1 MERNNTNMF
10 SFKKNILHLWR
21 MKNFNSSRV
30 YKRKV
35 GEPKTDGRYVLYWM
49 HSNRRLYSNFALE
62 YAVAWAN
69 KLDKPL
75 VILETLVADYPWAS
89 DRFHQFM
96 IDGMKEKSDDC
107 ARRGV
112 SYYSYLE
119 PEAGAWKGL
128 VERVSDDACI
138 VISDEYPAFIQPGFN
153 RDLEKVITVPYT
165 TIDSCGMIP
174 LAMTDKAPYSAYL
187 FRKVVQK
194 YFQDA
199 WSHMPAVDPLD
210 ELKNRH
216 VKLSS
221 SIFQRWPQ
229 LTSAADWVDLSPSF
243 FDIDHT
249 VGALAYSGNRSTGL
263 KRLDDFI
270 DRHLAR
276 YGTERNDPDASA
288 SSGMSPFLHFGTVGE
303 HEIVKKILDQQPNGW
318 SSDTL
323 EYAGGKSEGFF
334 GGHPYVEK
342 YLDELIT
349 WRGVGFHYAH
359 HDPDYDKFESLPDWA
374 QKTLNEHIK
383 DERPVLYTLDELENA
398 QTYDPIWNAAQ
409 RELVRDGIIH
419 NYLRMLWGKKIL
431 EWTPDPETALA
442 YMIELNNKYAIDGR
456 DPNSYSGIFWCLGRF
471 DRPWFE
477 RPIFGTIR
485 YMSSDSTKKKVKLSR
500 YLAKYGI

>member
-1 MERNNTNMF
+1 
-10 SFKKNILHLWR
+10 
-21 MKNFNSSRV
+21 MKNFNSARV
-30 YKRKV
+30 YKRSA
-35 GEPKTDGRYVLYWM
+35 GEPNADGSYVLYWM

-75 VILETLVADYPWAS
+75 VILETLISDYSWAS

-96 IDGMKEKSDDC
+96 IDGIKEKSQDC
-107 ARRGV
+107 SRRGV
-112 SYYSYLE
+112 SYFSYLE
-119 PEAGAWKGL
+119 PRAGAWIGL
-128 VERVSDDACI
+128 VERVADDACI

-153 RDLEKVITVPYT
+153 RDLEKAISVPFT

-174 LAMTDKAPYSAYL
+174 LALTDKAPYAAFL

-194 YFQDA
+194 NFKESWA
-199 WSHMPAVDPLD
+199 NMPAADPLAD
-210 ELKNRH
+210 LK
-216 VKLSS
+216 VKPASLSTD
-221 SIFQRWPQ
+221 IFTRWPQ
-229 LTSAADWVDLSPSF
+229 LTAAADWSEITPSE
-243 FDIDHT
+243 FDIDHS
-249 VGALAYSGNRSTGL
+249 VGSLMYAGNRATGL

-270 DRHLAR
+270 ARNLPR
-276 YGTERNDPDASA
+276 YGTERNDPDSSA
-288 SSGMSPFLHFGTVGE
+288 ASGMSPFLHFGTISE
-303 HEIVKKILDQQPNGW
+303 YEIVQKILDQQPAGW
-318 SSDTL
+318 AADAL
-323 EYAGGKSEGFF
+323 EYVGGKSEGYF
-334 GGHPYVEK
+334 GGHLYVEK

-359 HDPDYDKFESLPDWA
+359 HEPDYDKFESLPDWS
-374 QKTLNEHIK
+374 QNTLNEHTK
-383 DERPVLYTLDELENA
+383 DPRPVLYTLEQLESA

-431 EWTPDPETALA
+431 EWSPDPETALA

-485 YMSSDSTKKKVKLSR
+485 YMSSDSTKKKVKLR
-500 YLAKYGI
+500 NYLEKYGS

>member
-1 MERNNTNMF
+1 
-10 SFKKNILHLWR
+10 
-21 MKNFNSSRV
+21 MKNFNSQRV
-30 YKRKV
+30 YKRRE
-35 GEPKTDGRYVLYWM
+35 GEPNGDGRYVLYWM

-69 KLDKPL
+69 KLDRPL

-96 IDGMKEKSDDC
+96 IDGIREKSDDC

-112 SYYSYLE
+112 SYHSYLE

-128 VERVSDDACI
+128 VERVAQDAC
-138 VISDEYPAFIQPGFN
+138 VVVSDEYPAFIQPGFN
-153 RDLEKVITVPYT
+153 KNLEKAIAVPFFTV
-165 TIDSCGMIP
+165 DSCGMIP
-174 LAMTDKAPYSAYL
+174 LALTDKAPYSAYL

-194 YFQDA
+194 TFQESWA
-199 WSHMPAVDPLD
+199 NMPVLDPLAD
-210 ELKNRH
+210 LR
-216 VKLSS
+216 VKAAVLDAD
-221 SIFQRWPQ
+221 ITTRWPQ
-229 LTSAADWVDLSPSF
+229 LTAAADWSEVSPAA
-243 FDIDHT
+243 FDIDHS
-249 VGALAYSGNRSTGL
+249 VGALSYAGNRATGL

-270 DRHLAR
+270 TTTLPR
-276 YGTERNDPDASA
+276 YGTERNDPDKSA
-288 SSGMSPFLHFGTVGE
+288 ASGMSPFLHFGTLGE
-303 HEIVKKILDQQPNGW
+303 HEIVQRILAQQPSGW
-318 SSDTL
+318 SADTL
-323 EYAGGKSEGFF
+323 VYNGGTSEGYY
-334 GGHPYVEK
+334 GGYEYVEK

-359 HDPDYDKFESLPDWA
+359 HEPDYDKFESLPDWA
-374 QKTLNEHIK
+374 QKTLNEHK
-383 DERPVLYTLDELENA
+383 RDERPVLYTLEQLEAA

-477 RPIFGTIR
+477 RPIFGSIR
-485 YMSSDSTKKKVKLSR
+485 YMSSDSAKKKIKMDR
-500 YLAKYGI
+500 YLVKNG